1 MYATRDR
8 STFIA
13 AVSLDPDAFDELLVA
28 FFMHYEFGHANGR
41 GGRPP
46 KCIQKH
52 EAPSLLLHF
61 YCAPC
66 EGKTLC
72 ELFRMAP
79 ATLARTLTKAE
90 RALAVALKSVP
101 DSFIWYPSKQQ
112 QRRWAV
118 MVNRVEP
125 LVRGVWSFL
134 DGKNYHVKAPTAPDL
149 QNAYYNGWL
158 HCTFVTGT
166 SLFGVDGTIVWGRH
180 SFVGSWNDADTSS
193 PLRAKLLDEKFTLR
207 GHGVVSDS
215 AFPVSGSMLGKIR
228 TPLKDGDLD
237 RASPECRAG
246 LSRMS
251 AALT

>member
-28 FFMHYEFGHANGR
+28 FSMHYEFGHAKGR

-52 EAPSLLLHF
+52 EALSLLLHF

-90 RALAVALKSVP
+90 RALAP
-101 DSFIWYPSKQQ
+101 TPS
-112 QRRWAV
+112 
-118 MVNRVEP
+118 
-125 LVRGVWSFL
+125 S
-134 DGKNYHVKAPTAPDL
+134 DGKSYRVKAPTAPDL

-166 SLFGVDGTIVWGRH
+166 LLFGVDGTTVWGRH
-180 SFVGSWNDADTSS
+180 NFVGSWNDADTSS

>member
-28 FFMHYEFGHANGR
+28 FSMHYEFRHAKGR

-46 KCIQKH
+46 K
-52 EAPSLLLHF
+52 ALSLLLHF

-90 RALAVALKSVP
+90 RALVVVLKSVP
-101 DSFIWYPSKQQ
+101 DSFI
-112 QRRWAV
+112 RW
-118 MVNRVEP
+118 
-125 LVRGVWSFL
+125 
-134 DGKNYHVKAPTAPDL
+134 H
-149 QNAYYNGWL
+149 
-158 HCTFVTGT
+158 HCVGH
-166 SLFGVDGTIVWGRH
+166 RH
-180 SFVGSWNDADTSS
+180 NFVGSWNDADTSS
-193 PLRAKLLDEKFTLR
+193 PLRAKLVDEKLTLR
-207 GHGVVSDS
+207 GHGVVLDS

-237 RASPECRAG
+237 RASPECRAR

-251 AALT
+251 AALTSVRQAAEWGMGATEKVYRQSLLPL

>member
-1 MYATRDR
+1 
-8 STFIA
+8 
-13 AVSLDPDAFDELLVA
+13 
-28 FFMHYEFGHANGR
+28 
-41 GGRPP
+41 
-46 KCIQKH
+46 
-52 EAPSLLLHF
+52 
-61 YCAPC
+61 
-66 EGKTLC
+66 
-72 ELFRMAP
+72 MAP

-125 LVRGVWSFL
+125 LVRGVWRFL
-134 DGKNYHVKAPTAPDL
+134 DGKNYRVKAPTAPDL
-149 QNAYYNGWL
+149 QNAYYNG
-158 HCTFVTGT
+158 
-166 SLFGVDGTIVWGRH
+166 
-180 SFVGSWNDADTSS
+180 FVGSWNDADTSS

-207 GHGVVSDS
+207 GHGVLSGS

>member
-28 FFMHYEFGHANGR
+28 FSMHYEFGHAKGR

-52 EAPSLLLHF
+52 EALSLLLHF

-90 RALAVALKSVP
+90 RALAP
-101 DSFIWYPSKQQ
+101 TPS
-112 QRRWAV
+112 
-118 MVNRVEP
+118 
-125 LVRGVWSFL
+125 S
-134 DGKNYHVKAPTAPDL
+134 
-149 QNAYYNGWL
+149 
-158 HCTFVTGT
+158 
-166 SLFGVDGTIVWGRH
+166 DGTTVWGRH
-180 SFVGSWNDADTSS
+180 NFVGSWNDADTSS